1 MRKRRLNRR
10 ENKTSQA
17 SQDDQNEQC
26 CMDISNLIDQ
36 ATIDILVDSTTALTD
51 YMDSASCRSESSDEF
66 ESNVDDNTNDDFD
79 DEAPRRMNPSLGFDE
94 FRSVPIGIR
103 RSSSEGA
110 RKLSDYRRIPG
121 SGIDIG
127 S

>member
-1 MRKRRLNRR
+1 MYCSKTINKRTRECMRKRRLNRR
-10 ENKTSQA
+10 ENKTSQV

-36 ATIDILVDSTTALTD
+36 ANIDISVDSTTALTD

-79 DEAPRRMNPSLGFDE
+79 DETTDDDNINE
-94 FRSVPIGIR
+94 FIHLHDLNNQT
-103 RSSSEGA
+103 
-110 RKLSDYRRIPG
+110 KLFS
-121 SGIDIG
+121 
-127 S
+127 